1 MLIDKLK
8 DHLENTSIEELQK
21 EWELVKE
28 FKDTSPTALDMI
40 QCWKDKYKTYKLVYE
55 RFKKKD

>member
-1 MLIDKLK
+1 MKIDKLK
-8 DHLENTSIEELQK
+8 EHLENTPIEELEK

-40 QCWKDKYKTYKLVYE
+40 QYWESVEKILVN
-55 RFKKKD
+55 FGVWFNK